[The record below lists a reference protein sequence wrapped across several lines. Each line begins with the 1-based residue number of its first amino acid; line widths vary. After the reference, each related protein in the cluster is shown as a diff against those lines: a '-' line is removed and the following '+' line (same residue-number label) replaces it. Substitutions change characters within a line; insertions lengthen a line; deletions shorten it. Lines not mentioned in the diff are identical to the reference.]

1 MQGKRS
7 DCIRNLGRGVDETW
21 GMCTRNKSV
30 GKKRFLKP
38 LSGEKSANFLNDSYE
53 I

>member
-1 MQGKRS
+1 MADHSHDQHINIHYRAMQGKRS

-30 GKKRFLKP
+30 GKKDF
-38 LSGEKSANFLNDSYE
+38 
-53 I
+53 